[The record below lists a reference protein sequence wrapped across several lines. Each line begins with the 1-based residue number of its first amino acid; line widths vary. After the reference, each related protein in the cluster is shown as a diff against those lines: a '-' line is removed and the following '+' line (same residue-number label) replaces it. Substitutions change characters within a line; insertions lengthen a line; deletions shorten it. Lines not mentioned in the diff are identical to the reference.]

1 MAESD
6 RRCLGRCRQG
16 EDDLPAMGVG
26 SALRAWHDTEGRC
39 DAAFGIPWK
48 SRAAGVSREGGGL
61 GEGITGRQECG
72 LRRTAVASRP
82 AIYAFGVMLE
92 ARAVVGALGRA
103 FGSARLTGRLAA
115 RLCWVR
121 RTASAFDTPSYARLL
136 LKKSIA
142 VVGKAWFQRC
152 CAWCAKA
159 EWRRWCVWRDRGP
172 VPVVLE
178 RVLAG
183 LAAIRRTGGRCR
195 CVLAMGNSVAP
206 VVHLVV
212 AHHKDSQCAAVL
224 HRSVGECA

>member
-6 RRCLGRCRQG
+6 RRCLGRCGQK
-16 EDDLPAMGVG
+16 EDGLPAMGVG

-48 SRAAGVSREGGGL
+48 SNAAGVSREGGGL

-72 LRRTAVASRP
+72 LRGAAVASRP
-82 AIYAFGVMLE
+82 SSYAFGVTLE

-115 RLCWVR
+115 RLCCVR
-121 RTASAFDTPSYARLL
+121 RTASAFDAPSSARML
-136 LKKSIA
+136 LKESIA
-142 VVGKAWFQRC
+142 VVGKPWFQRY
-152 CAWCAKA
+152 AWFAEA
-159 EWRRWCVWRDRGP
+159 EWRRWCVWRDRDP
-172 VPVVLE
+172 VPVVLK

-224 HRSVGECA
+224 HRSAGECA